1 MVIMKNLIYIILSFI
16 LISCGNS
23 TDSGSNDNAAEEFN
37 KEHTAMKEIQQEYIT
52 LSDEIKVQHEEWAN
66 NHRQKV
72 ADDDVRYIEM
82 EKLHQEVL
90 KSIEK
95 KLSENAQVMTSN
107 EEALLKYQNG
117 EISGEELNNML
128 TNIKTKHDQIK
139 ADIEQIAKDKERLT
153 TEHMQALG
161 ELEDDGFE
169 DDI

>member
-1 MVIMKNLIYIILSFI
+1 MKNLLYIILSI
-16 LISCGNS
+16 TIISCGNS
-23 TDSGSNDNAAEEFN
+23 SNSESENASIDEFN
-37 KEHTAMKEIQQEYIT
+37 SEHTAVKEIQEEYKV
-52 LSDEIKVQHEEWAN
+52 LSDEVKSQHEEWAN
-66 NHRQKV
+66 NHRQKI

-90 KSIEK
+90 KSIEEK
-95 KLSENAQVMTSN
+95 ISENAKLVSSN

-117 EISGEELNNML
+117 EISGDELNKML
-128 TNIKTKHDQIK
+128 TDIKTRHDQIK

>member
-1 MVIMKNLIYIILSFI
+1 MKNLVYIILSFL

-23 TDSGSNDNAAEEFN
+23 SDSGSNDNAAEKFN
-37 KEHTAMKEIQQEYIT
+37 KEHNAMKEIQQEYIT
-52 LSDEIKVQHEEWAN
+52 LSDEVKSQHEEWAS
-66 NHRQKV
+66 NHRQKI

-90 KSIEK
+90 KSIEEK
-95 KLSENAQVMTSN
+95 VSENAKLISSN

-117 EISGEELNNML
+117 EISGDELNKML
-128 TNIKTKHDQIK
+128 TDIKTRHDQIK

-161 ELEDDGFE
+161 DLEDDGFE